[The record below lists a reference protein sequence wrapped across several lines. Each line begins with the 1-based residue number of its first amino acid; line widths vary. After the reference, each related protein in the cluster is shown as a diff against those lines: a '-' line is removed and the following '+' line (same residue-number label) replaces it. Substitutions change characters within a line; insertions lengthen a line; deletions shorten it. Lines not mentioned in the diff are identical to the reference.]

1 MIYTSK
7 RNNSEVKAHLLGR
20 ARHDTR
26 AQLKRLYIKRKRGD
40 NMTAYEANIVRHM
53 REDKERYSRQLR
65 NESGKQ
71 QPNEKVVVFLKK
83 HIEFLDEAIKSYE
96 EKEEEEKRKQATE
109 RLRQLVNANCKNMEE
124 LKKLLSETA

>member
-1 MIYTSK
+1 
-7 RNNSEVKAHLLGR
+7 
-20 ARHDTR
+20 
-26 AQLKRLYIKRKRGD
+26 
-40 NMTAYEANIVRHM
+40 MTAYEANIVRHM

-96 EKEEEEKRKQATE
+96 EKEEEKRKQATE
-109 RLRQLVNANCKNMEE
+109 RLRQLVNANCKDTEE
-124 LKKLLSETA
+124 